1 MEHVVLVIHL
11 ILTLALIVL
20 ILLQRSEG
28 GGLGL
33 GTGGGLGNFATAQ
46 STASVLTR
54 ATTYVAV
61 GFFVTSIILAILASR
76 TGSNQS
82 ILDAASANAVPAITQ
97 DAPVATE
104 EPMVPVDG
112 AKAVDSAAPAVSDG
126 AAESAADKEKTNS
139 EPPTVPI
146 SK

>member
-46 STASVLTR
+46 STASALTR
-54 ATTYVAV
+54 ATTFVAV
-61 GFFVTSIILAILASR
+61 GFFVTSIFLAILASR

-82 ILDAASANAVPAITQ
+82 ILDAASTDSVPALAQ
-97 DAPVATE
+97 DAPLDPA
-104 EPMVPVDG
+104 EPVVPVDG
-112 AKAVDSAAPAVSDG
+112 AKAPDNAPPAVSDG
-126 AAESAADKEKTNS
+126 ADVTKADKEKTNS